1 MDTNT
6 YCLQVVA
13 EARLSEARAL
23 SARAALLASVAPAR
37 RGLSGVLALTLI
49 RAGRWLGRRRAGRR
63 RSRSLAPGRA
73 EPAPRSLS
81 DYPAALVMGEVSEG
95 AVEAPLRLSRPG
107 AVPRRCA

>member
-63 RSRSLAPGRA
+63 RAAPIPVSRAWAR
-73 EPAPRSLS
+73 
-81 DYPAALVMGEVSEG
+81 
-95 AVEAPLRLSRPG
+95 
-107 AVPRRCA
+107 